1 MDVGVE
7 EGCDRIGQRK
17 QRDVEWDRSHGRER
31 NETKAKGSI
40 HPKPGESEGVS
51 ERGTVGGGGGNQ
63 PLLLRVLRS
72 CCACC
77 ARR

>member
-1 MDVGVE
+1 MDVGMD
-7 EGCDRIGQRK
+7 EGCDPIGPRK

-31 NETKAKGSI
+31 NETKGKGSI
-40 HPKPGESEGVS
+40 HHPPKDEGGRGGE
-51 ERGTVGGGGGNQ
+51 RKKQ

-77 ARR
+77 ARE